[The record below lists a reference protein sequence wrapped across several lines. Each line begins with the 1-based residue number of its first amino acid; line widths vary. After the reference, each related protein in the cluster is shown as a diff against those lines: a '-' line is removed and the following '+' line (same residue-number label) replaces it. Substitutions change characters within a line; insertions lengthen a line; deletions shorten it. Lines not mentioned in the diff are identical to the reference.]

1 MSRIAERDAGERQHY
16 GQLRD
21 NDPATPAPEKRAEYR
36 RVVFVKE
43 RRPDEFELISNG
55 ELAHEP
61 DRLDRNFG
69 LRQPGGLRHIHKKKR
84 DTRAEAEPQHSRITP
99 VG

>member
-1 MSRIAERDAGERQHY
+1 MSRIAERDAGECQHY

-21 NDPATPAPEKRAEYR
+21 NDPATSAPEKRA
-36 RVVFVKE
+36 K
-43 RRPDEFELISNG
+43 L
-55 ELAHEP
+55 H
-61 DRLDRNFG
+61 
-69 LRQPGGLRHIHKKKR
+69 HIHKKKR